1 MQQEIKCPN
10 CGNLFE
16 PTDAIREE
24 VEKELRIK
32 MQDWQKKKKEEFDAL
47 VINEKEQAR
56 VSAEENIRK
65 TLSADYENQLKLLQ
79 QANADNEGRL
89 KTARQKELEYLK
101 KEQELKNKEQEL
113 EIELQKK
120 LHKYAGRKQKKI

>member
-32 MQDWQKKKKEEFDAL
+32 MQDWQKK
-47 VINEKEQAR
+47 
-56 VSAEENIRK
+56 
-65 TLSADYENQLKLLQ
+65 
-79 QANADNEGRL
+79 
-89 KTARQKELEYLK
+89 
-101 KEQELKNKEQEL
+101 
-113 EIELQKK
+113 
-120 LHKYAGRKQKKI
+120 

>member
-32 MQDWQKKKKEEFDAL
+32 MQDWQKKENCPAKRTGVFKKRTG
-47 VINEKEQAR
+47 V
-56 VSAEENIRK
+56 
-65 TLSADYENQLKLLQ
+65 
-79 QANADNEGRL
+79 
-89 KTARQKELEYLK
+89 K
-101 KEQELKNKEQEL
+101 KQR
-113 EIELQKK
+113 
-120 LHKYAGRKQKKI
+120 AGTGN